1 MKKMVKILWVLVA
14 IVAFVL
20 VLFHVVGVGV
30 QTWNI
35 VAGEWTPAVDW
46 SQFGAL
52 KATIIALRAV
62 AILALLGMLVAFVR
76 NIRKGGRGLFVR
88 ANVKLLWWAILPS
101 AVYSFC
107 NTNFL
112 IISGMRNWAISTADL
127 LVVLALV
134 CVALIYRRGVEMAE
148 EGELTI

>member
-1 MKKMVKILWVLVA
+1 MKKTVKILRVLVA
-14 IVAFVL
+14 ILAFVF
-20 VLFHVVGVGV
+20 VLFHIVGVGV

-35 VAGEWTPAVDW
+35 VAGEWSPAVDW

-52 KATIIALRAV
+52 KATIVALRAV

-88 ANVKLLWWAILPS
+88 GNVRLLWWAILPS

-107 NTNFL
+107 NTNL
-112 IISGMRNWAISTADL
+112 VIISGVRHWAISTGDV

-148 EGELTI
+148 DGELTI